1 MPKETNKKF
10 EVIQWLMLQV
20 GGVGPMRG
28 QTNVWFRYMD
38 VSYQPA
44 IDRYQREV
52 KRLLGILDQRLGERE
67 FLVDEFGIADIAHWA
82 WVRTHFWSAVEIDDL
97 PNLSAWVERF
107 ARRPGCQRGVD
118 CQPLEVSAPA
128 DKSKFIKN
136 ARSMLISK
144 IVTVQYF

>member
-52 KRLLGILDQRLGERE
+52 KRLLGIFDQRLGGRE
-67 FLVDEFGIADIAHWA
+67 F
-82 WVRTHFWSAVEIDDL
+82 
-97 PNLSAWVERF
+97 
-107 ARRPGCQRGVD
+107 
-118 CQPLEVSAPA
+118 
-128 DKSKFIKN
+128 
-136 ARSMLISK
+136 
-144 IVTVQYF
+144 